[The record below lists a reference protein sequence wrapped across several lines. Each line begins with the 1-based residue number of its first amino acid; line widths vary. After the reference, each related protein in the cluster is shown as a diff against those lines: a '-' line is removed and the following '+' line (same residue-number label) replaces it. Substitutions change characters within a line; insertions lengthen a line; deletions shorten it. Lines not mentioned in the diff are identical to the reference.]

1 MKDKIYFIKG
11 SVENPERVKQAL
23 LTIYPNAKD
32 VNSTTF
38 KCANWYYYV
47 INDIICY
54 AYDYYHI
61 ELLKH
66 IGIELQ
72 TGDYI
77 EKPVQFRLPTKEEFE
92 DLIKHFSKWN
102 EKEESWEFLSRE
114 GWTLKLPVTDYYLND
129 TNNNT
134 DTHGYYW
141 SSTKDED
148 NNNFAYNFYFNSNS
162 RGMAI
167 SNHSCHKHSVRLVSN
182 TPFKDAVEFNG
193 VYWKPENEPGYYTF
207 DEAVERFNKPVVP
220 QATYSP
226 TYSPTYSHWL
236 FEEQPQVTDTSI
248 DGSENDSENIKS
260 ENLVEKIMYRSVYN
274 FDENSVI
281 EQGGRLFSTKEE
293 ALADAGSVG
302 CQEVK
307 IIAKV

>member
-1 MKDKIYFIKG
+1 MEDKVYYIKG
-11 SVENPERVKQAL
+11 SAENPEGVEQAL
-23 LTIYPNAKD
+23 LEVCPNPKNNYAYSYSVDKG
-32 VNSTTF
+32 
-38 KCANWYYYV
+38 YYYV
-47 INDIICY
+47 INNLIG
-54 AYDYYHI
+54 YDDTVSVIH
-61 ELLKH
+61 LLERF
-66 IGIELQ
+66 GTELQ
-72 TGDYI
+72 PKSI
-77 EKPVQFRLPTKEEFE
+77 EEKPVQFRLPTKEEFE
-92 DLIKHFSKWN
+92 DLLKHFSKWN

-114 GWTLKLPVTDYYLND
+114 GWTLKLPVTGYYLND

-167 SNHSCHKHSVRLVSN
+167 SNHSCYKHSVRLISS

-193 VYWKPENEPGYYTF
+193 VYWKPENEPGYFTF
-207 DEAVERFNKPVVP
+207 DEAIERFNKPAVP
-220 QATYSP
+220 QA

-260 ENLVEKIMYRSVYN
+260 EKLVEKIMYSSVYE
-274 FDENSVI
+274 FDEDGVL

-293 ALADAGSVG
+293 ALADADSVG

-307 IIAKV
+307 IIVKE